1 MPHLLLLFVLLLGLS
16 GFAHANTSDIKVD
29 QDVVKFITIDVAP
42 WASVEAATGKM
53 IGAFPE
59 IIDAIAQRT
68 GLNISIA
75 LTPFIRVD
83 RELESG
89 DHDCTILIPRDE
101 QLVIFGEQV
110 SDHAIGVIARNGV
123 TLQKYEDLTGKT
135 ISVLRGASI
144 EPRFDSD
151 ESLNKQFDTDYAIAL
166 RKLERKRVD
175 AIAGAIPTI
184 QFIAEQEGNADQL
197 GDILQLAEVP
207 LTFQCSRK
215 SAQLDKMHI
224 INQAIRTIKVDGTL
238 ADIQQRHYF

>member
-1 MPHLLLLFVLLLGLS
+1 MPHLLLLFVVFLGS
-16 GFAHANTSDIKVD
+16 AGFTHASSDGAKINQSVI
-29 QDVVKFITIDVAP
+29 KFITIDVAP
-42 WASVEAATGKM
+42 WASVEAETGQM
-53 IGAFPE
+53 VGAFPE
-59 IIDAIAQRT
+59 LVEAIAQRT

-75 LTPFIRVD
+75 LTPFARVD

-101 QLVIFGEQV
+101 QVVVFGETV
-110 SDHAIGVIARNGV
+110 SYHAIGLIARQGV
-123 TLQKYEDLTGKT
+123 TLRKYEDLAGKN

-144 EPRFDSD
+144 EPRFDGD

-166 RKLERKRVD
+166 RKMQRQRVD

-207 LTFQCSRK
+207 LAFQCSRK
-215 SAQLDKMHI
+215 SAQLDKMQA
-224 INQAIRTIKVDGTL
+224 INQAIRTIKTDGTL
-238 ADIQQRHYF
+238 DDNQQRHYI